1 MVRHTLRILQHY
13 SVSDHFGTLC
23 IKDLNY
29 NSETKLCM
37 ENETDYIE
45 NSKKTLKFDGKRYV
59 TKIPFIENPEF
70 LPDNYILAK
79 KRTENLISKLRKNP
93 G

>member
-1 MVRHTLRILQHY
+1 
-13 SVSDHFGTLC
+13 
-23 IKDLNY
+23 
-29 NSETKLCM
+29 M

-45 NSKKTLKFDGKRYV
+45 NTKKTLKFDGKRYV

-79 KRTENLISKLRKNP
+79 KRTDNLISKLRKNP